1 LFEIAKRPFFVIF
14 NAVVHF
20 RKGKPWGTGG
30 HKATGPAKRT
40 AGLPKKQLLS
50 RFPRST
56 KSLFLQYETGFF
68 ILRGERRLNS
78 FFA

>member
-1 LFEIAKRPFFVIF
+1 MF
-14 NAVVHF
+14 NAVVRF

-30 HKATGPAKRT
+30 RKAMGPAKRT
-40 AGLPKKQLLS
+40 AGLPKKQLFS

-68 ILRGERRLNS
+68 ILRGGGRLNS
-78 FFA
+78 IFA